1 MPKRTSI
8 YRRLTGRKRTLT
20 GYSQLWLAPDHIL
33 LVKSSRFVEHYQ
45 RFALADIQ
53 SLVITT
59 VAERTPLQIA
69 AAGAAILWTLIAL
82 TVTFLFAK
90 IFFVATGAIG
100 LLIVVLDLAR
110 GPRCRCHLYT
120 AVSRELL
127 PSVNRLR
134 TAQNLLAELR
144 PAIEAVQGS
153 LSADRIPSLEPRSF
167 TVPFDAPPE
176 VPQPPGYL
184 PELLFGLF
192 LLNAALLL
200 VDVRFPRSQIANALF
215 TTVSGEIAIL
225 IFALIR
231 RPGRDAR
238 RIVYGV
244 MLVSIACICWD
255 ALDLGR
261 SFVSLVTEA
270 SRRGNNLAFDT
281 TVNIWGQKRALFAAG
296 WRIAAG
302 AIGLI
307 ASYMER

>member
-8 YRRLTGRKRTLT
+8 YRRLTGRKRTLA

-33 LVKSSRFVEHYQ
+33 LVKSSRLVEHYQ

-59 VAERTPLQIA
+59 VVDRTPLEIG

-82 TVTFLFAK
+82 TVTSLFGK
-90 IFFVATGAIG
+90 IFFVVTGAIG
-100 LLIVVLDLAR
+100 IALVVIDLAR

-127 PSVNRLR
+127 APVGRVR
-134 TAQNLLAELR
+134 TAQKLLIELR
-144 PAIEAVQGS
+144 KAIEAIQGA
-153 LSADRIPSLEPRSF
+153 LPADRIPLETQRP
-167 TVPFDAPPE
+167 VLPFDAPPPE

-192 LLNAALLL
+192 LANAALLL
-200 VDVRFPRSQIANALF
+200 VDIRFPHAQISNALF
-215 TTVSGEIAIL
+215 TTVFGEIVII
-225 IFALIR
+225 IFALMR
-231 RPGRDAR
+231 RPGRDPR
-238 RIVYGV
+238 RIIYGV
-244 MLVSIACICWD
+244 MIFSIVCIGWD
-255 ALDLGR
+255 AFDLGR
-261 SFVSLVTEA
+261 SFFEVVTEA
-270 SRRGNNLAFDT
+270 ARRGNSIAYDT
-281 TVNIWGQKRALFAAG
+281 SLNVWGQRRALFAAG

-302 AIGLI
+302 GFGLL